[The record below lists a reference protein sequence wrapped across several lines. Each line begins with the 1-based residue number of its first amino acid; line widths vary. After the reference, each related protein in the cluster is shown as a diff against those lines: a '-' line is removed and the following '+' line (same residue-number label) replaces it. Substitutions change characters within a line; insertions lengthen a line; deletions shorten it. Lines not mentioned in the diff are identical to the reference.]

1 MRERPFPPKP
11 SRVCWQVCESLGASV
26 WRALGT
32 GCPAEA
38 KLVFGSLLRNRENDR
53 SYGNGWTDPGEID
66 RLTDGRMGGWG
77 RVGRWRSR
85 RDGCA
90 QARGRASPEHT
101 RAQSG
106 HSSTG
111 TQLSASTRAP
121 AHPHPRI
128 CARAQTHTRTQLSFL

>member
-11 SRVCWQVCESLGASV
+11 SRVCRQVCESLGASV

-77 RVGRWRSR
+77 RVGRWRS
-85 RDGCA
+85 
-90 QARGRASPEHT
+90 GRSNGMMKGGLTEKVTFEQRLCGDLGKCYKGKEEPVQ
-101 RAQSG
+101 RS
-106 HSSTG
+106 
-111 TQLSASTRAP
+111 
-121 AHPHPRI
+121 
-128 CARAQTHTRTQLSFL
+128 